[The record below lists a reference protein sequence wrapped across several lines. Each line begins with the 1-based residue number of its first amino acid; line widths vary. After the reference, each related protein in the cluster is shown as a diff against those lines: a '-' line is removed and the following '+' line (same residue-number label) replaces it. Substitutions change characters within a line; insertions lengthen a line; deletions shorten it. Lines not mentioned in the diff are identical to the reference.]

1 MKKFPFRKWN
11 NILHRD
17 IGYLIFGLTIV
28 YGISGIAVNHIQDW
42 NPNYSKEEEIFS
54 ISPITQIATTDEILK
69 ESLHKLNIAETPT
82 NYFRPDSFTIQ
93 IFFDEKEYSID
104 LPTGNVF
111 LEKTHERKVLYEMNQ
126 LHLNSPKGI
135 WTFIADLYAGC
146 LIFIAI
152 TGLFVLKGKTG
163 ITGRGAYLTIIGV
176 LIPII
181 YWIYY
186 LYF

>member
-93 IFFDEKEYSID
+93 ICFDEKEY
-104 LPTGNVF
+104 
-111 LEKTHERKVLYEMNQ
+111 
-126 LHLNSPKGI
+126 
-135 WTFIADLYAGC
+135 
-146 LIFIAI
+146 
-152 TGLFVLKGKTG
+152 
-163 ITGRGAYLTIIGV
+163 
-176 LIPII
+176 
-181 YWIYY
+181 
-186 LYF
+186 

>member
-93 IFFDEKEYSID
+93 IFLTKKSIQLICQLGMCFLKKHTKEKFYM
-104 LPTGNVF
+104 
-111 LEKTHERKVLYEMNQ
+111 K
-126 LHLNSPKGI
+126 
-135 WTFIADLYAGC
+135 
-146 LIFIAI
+146 
-152 TGLFVLKGKTG
+152 
-163 ITGRGAYLTIIGV
+163 
-176 LIPII
+176 
-181 YWIYY
+181 
-186 LYF
+186 